1 MGPRALALDA
11 AAALRQGTGDFG
23 ATDGINMPDNT
34 GIVVD
39 TGLVRE
45 LAELLDANNL
55 TEIEV
60 QDGERVIRVVRAAAP
75 VSVTAAPQYAPAY
88 APAPPAGGWPAPP
101 PPTSAASTPASSAG
115 DDLRNHP
122 GVVKSPIVG
131 TAYLTPE
138 PGAAAFVSEGATVKV
153 GDTLLIIEAMKVMN
167 PITAP
172 RAGTVRSIMVKSEQP
187 VEYDQPLLIIE

>member
-1 MGPRALALDA
+1 
-11 AAALRQGTGDFG
+11 
-23 ATDGINMPDNT
+23 MPDNT

-75 VSVTAAPQYAPAY
+75 VSVTAAAPQYAPAY

-101 PPTSAASTPASSAG
+101 PPPSAASTPASSAG

>member
-1 MGPRALALDA
+1 
-11 AAALRQGTGDFG
+11 
-23 ATDGINMPDNT
+23 MPDSKSSVVG
-34 GIVVD
+34 GIEVD

-45 LAELLDANNL
+45 LAELLDASNL

-60 QDGERVIRVVRAAAP
+60 KDGERTIRVARKAA
-75 VSVTAAPQYAPAY
+75 SVAMTAASGY

-101 PPTSAASTPASSAG
+101 PAAAAPAAAPGGG
-115 DDLRNHP
+115 DDIRNHP
-122 GVVKSPIVG
+122 GLVKSPIVG

-138 PGAAAFVSEGATVKV
+138 PGAPAFVTLGGTVAP

-172 RAGTVRSIMVKSEQP
+172 KGGVIKAILVNSEQP
-187 VEYDQPLLIIE
+187 VEYDQPLIVIE